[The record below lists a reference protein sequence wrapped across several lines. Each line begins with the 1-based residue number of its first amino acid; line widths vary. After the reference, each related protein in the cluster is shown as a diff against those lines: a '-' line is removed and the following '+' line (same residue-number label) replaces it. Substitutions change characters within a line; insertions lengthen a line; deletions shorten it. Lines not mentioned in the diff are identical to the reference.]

1 VLRSVRSAIVFM
13 IVGLFALGVAVAQ
26 IDEFRAIDGKTVE
39 CLHSGLMSDLSDCG
53 FRSDWYA
60 YVFVGSISAVVP
72 ADKKDE
78 TKVRITPDEVFH
90 GDPPTPLTV
99 LTSQGLC
106 LPKLTVGDRWLFFLR
121 KEAGKPIVLDYYGND
136 SRPVVNAQKQIETL
150 RRLKTI
156 GDYGIVRGRVAQG
169 PGFSDRKAVPG
180 AHVVAS
186 RKADNGQYSATT
198 NEDGY
203 FEFEPLAPGEY
214 DLTVDRIGSF
224 QPDDDGVKVTSGS
237 CWNLTISRSPHAEIG
252 GHLRHSDGS
261 PVANAPVF
269 IIDGDGYNTT
279 MSESDGYF
287 QSDGMRP
294 GKYLVGINLPDAP
307 AWKYGGCGGAGC
319 EAPPIYL
326 YYPGV
331 HNRPDALV
339 INLAEDEKL
348 DDVDFT
354 IPIH

>member
-1 VLRSVRSAIVFM
+1 MSRSVRLGIGLL
-13 IVGLFALGVAVAQ
+13 IVGFSGLSVAVAQ
-26 IDEFRAIDGKTVE
+26 IDEFRIIDGKKVE
-39 CLHSGLMSDLSDCG
+39 CLHSGLMSDLNDCG

-60 YVFVGSISAVVP
+60 YVFVGSISAV
-72 ADKKDE
+72 ATDKDE
-78 TKVRITPDEVFH
+78 KKVQITPEEVFH

-99 LTSQGLC
+99 LTSQGRC
-106 LPKLTVGDRWLFFLR
+106 LPKLAVGDRWLFFLR

-136 SRPVVNAQKQIETL
+136 SRPVANAQEQIETL

-156 GDYGIVRGRVAQG
+156 GDYGIVRGSVAHG
-169 PGFSDRKAVPG
+169 AGFSDRKAIPG

-186 RKADNGQYSATT
+186 RKADNAQYSATT
-198 NEDGY
+198 NRNGY

-224 QPDDDGVKVTSGS
+224 QPDNDSVEVTGGS
-237 CWNLTISRSPHAEIG
+237 CWDLTISRSPHAHIG

-269 IIDGDGYNTT
+269 IMDRGGYNTT
-279 MSESDGYF
+279 KSDSDGYF

-294 GKYLVGINLPDAP
+294 GKYVVGLNLPDAP
-307 AWKYGGCGGAGC
+307 AWKYGGCGGARC

-326 YYPGV
+326 YYPGM
-331 HNRPDALV
+331 RSRSDALV
-339 INLAEDEKL
+339 INLAEDEKR
-348 DDVDFT
+348 DDIDFT
-354 IPIH
+354 IPIQ